1 LGAVERAVAEAA
13 AGRTQ
18 LARRRLK
25 SYLVNRS
32 DDLDARALLAGLY
45 RADGHRDEAGR
56 WGWFGAAT
64 ADEVAAYERQCA
76 HRMTP
81 AWTATSILRGLR
93 WRAPLEGAP
102 PHVREALQDLAQRSA
117 EERARWE
124 RAAHPLRTVLE
135 RLRGWWH

>member
-1 LGAVERAVAEAA
+1 MDAVDRAVADAA

-18 LARRRLK
+18 LARRRLQG
-25 SYLVNRS
+25 YLVDRS

-56 WGWFGAAT
+56 WGWFGAA
-64 ADEVAAYERQCA
+64 DPEEVAAYEHQCA

-81 AWTATSILRGLR
+81 SWTATSILRGLR
-93 WRAPLEGAP
+93 WRAPLEDAP
-102 PHVREALQDLAQRSA
+102 PHVREALQDLARRSA
-117 EERARWE
+117 EESARWE

-135 RLRGWWH
+135 RLRRWWR